1 MARPR
6 HFAAPGVALAAD
18 EPEGIN
24 AGHKEV
30 GRLLRKNKLEI
41 AVNDEFVQPTIDAI
55 TRGART
61 EQIGDGKIFVLDVE
75 QALRVRTG
83 ETGEDAL

>member
-1 MARPR
+1 M
-6 HFAAPGVALAAD
+6 ALAAD

-61 EQIGDGKIFVLDVE
+61 EQIGDGKIFVLPMDECV
-75 QALRVRTG
+75 RIRTG
-83 ETGEDAL
+83 ETGSGAIG